1 MRGHPIRHLAS
12 DTKGAIAPT
21 VALSLFALIAVG
33 GLAFDYSRL
42 VTMDSELQGA
52 ADQAALAA
60 ASQLDGKDGACARA
74 ATAAS
79 SLISNDTRFAN
90 DNLGRAI
97 SIANEADCDR
107 VGAIRFYSQKD
118 KLDTGELTDENA
130 EFVEVTVGGR
140 TAFYA
145 LTPIVAAISSGPIT
159 ATAYAGVGSAVC
171 GAVPFF
177 ICSPDEPL
185 NNNDPYREVSIAPG
199 TGIAMLEGGQQWGPG
214 NFGFLDQLGKGAN
227 GVKEAL
233 SSNALHAECSQ
244 TANVTT
250 ESGQMS
256 SFRASFNMRFD
267 LAPNGNINASCPDGP
282 CSPSSNVRK
291 DLVRKAN
298 ACNWEENPATSANFA
313 QKRYRPQTNAVL
325 ADTVTPEIMGHPR
338 DICHSVVPNAC
349 SAGRVGDGH
358 WDRAAYFRSNH
369 PGLDWQNTTGL
380 GASVT
385 RYGVYL
391 WEAAQE
397 AATANTALATRV
409 TSGDATLA
417 AYSTPQAGRCLFPG
431 VVPSISGADRRR
443 VTAAT
448 VNCRYA
454 AATTGLNGKKTI
466 PVAGFVDVFL
476 VEPSFDRKKCSSGS
490 GCNTDITSANDVY
503 IEIIGASGSG
513 EGGGAGQITRRDV
526 PYLIE

>member
-1 MRGHPIRHLAS
+1 MGANRFRFLAA
-12 DTKGAIAPT
+12 DKRAAVAPT
-21 VALSLFALIAVG
+21 VALSAFILIGVG

-42 VTMDSELQGA
+42 VSMDSELQGA

-74 ATAAS
+74 ALAAS
-79 SLISNDTRFAN
+79 GLIGNSTRFAN
-90 DNLGRAI
+90 DGLGRAVTV
-97 SIANEADCDR
+97 ANEDLCDR
-107 VGAIRFYSQKD
+107 TGAIRFYSQKD
-118 KLDTGELTDENA
+118 KLDTGTLTDTNA
-130 EFVEVTVGGR
+130 KFVEVTVGGR

-145 LTPIVAAISSGPIT
+145 LTPIVAAISSGGIT

-233 SSNALHAECSQ
+233 SGDALYSECSQ
-244 TANVTT
+244 TANVTSET
-250 ESGQMS
+250 GQMS
-256 SFRASFNMRFD
+256 SFRASFNLRFD
-267 LAPNGNINASCPDGP
+267 LAPNGNLNSSCPEGP
-282 CSPSSNVRK
+282 CSPSTNVRK

-298 ACNWEENPATSANFA
+298 ACNWEENPATSANYQ
-313 QKRYRPQTNAVL
+313 QKRYRPTTNAPL
-325 ADTVTPEIMGHPR
+325 ATTVTPEIMGQPR
-338 DICHSVVPNAC
+338 DICHSIVPNVC
-349 SAGRVGDGH
+349 SAGRIGDGV

-380 GASVT
+380 GPTVT
-385 RYGVYL
+385 RYGAYL
-391 WEAAQE
+391 WEAS
-397 AATANTALATRV
+397 NNALATKV
-409 TSGDATLA
+409 TTGDNTLA
-417 AYSTPQAGRCLFPG
+417 AYSTPQAGRCLYPG
-431 VVPSISGADRRR
+431 VAPSISGTDRRR
-443 VTAAT
+443 VTAAV

-454 AATTGLNGKKTI
+454 SATTGLNGKKTI

-476 VEPSFDRKKCSSGS
+476 VEPSFDRKRCDSGS
-490 GCNTDITSANDVY
+490 GCNTAITSSNDVY

-513 EGGGAGQITRRDV
+513 EGGGTGQITRRDT

>member
-1 MRGHPIRHLAS
+1 MGTNRFGLLAGDS
-12 DTKGAIAPT
+12 RAAVAPT
-21 VALSLFALIAVG
+21 VALSAFALIAVG
-33 GLAFDYSRL
+33 GLAFDYARL
-42 VTMDSELQGA
+42 VTMDSELQSA

-60 ASQLDGKDGACARA
+60 ASQLDGKSGACARA
-74 ATAAS
+74 AQAAS

-90 DNLGRAI
+90 DDLGRAI
-97 SIANEADCDR
+97 NIANESDCDR
-107 VGAIRFYSQKD
+107 TGAIRFYSQKD
-118 KLDTGELTDENA
+118 KLDTGTLTDANA
-130 EFVEVTVGGR
+130 EFVQVTVGGR

-145 LTPIVAAISSGPIT
+145 LTPIVAAFSSGPIT

-185 NNNDPYREVSIAPG
+185 DNQDPYREVNIASG
-199 TGIAMLEGGQQWGPG
+199 TGIAMIEGGQQWGPG

-244 TANVTT
+244 TANVHT
-250 ESGQMS
+250 ETGQMS
-256 SFRASFNMRFD
+256 SLRASFNMRFD
-267 LAPNGNINASCPDGP
+267 FAPNGNGNASCPEGP
-282 CSPSSNVRK
+282 CSPSTNVRK
-291 DLVRKAN
+291 DLVRQAN
-298 ACNWEENPATSANFA
+298 GCSWEENPATAANFA
-313 QKRYRPQTNAVL
+313 QKRYRPQTNAAL

-349 SAGRVGDGH
+349 AGGRIGDGV

-369 PGLDWQNTTGL
+369 PGLNWQGTTGL
-380 GASVT
+380 GPSVT

-397 AATANTALATRV
+397 AAAPNTTLATRV
-409 TSGDATLA
+409 TTGDATLA

-431 VVPSISGADRRR
+431 VAPSAGGADRRR

-448 VNCRYA
+448 VNCRLA
-454 AATTGLNGKKTI
+454 ARTTGLNGSKTI
-466 PVAGFVDVFL
+466 PVSGFVDVFL

-490 GCNTDITSANDVY
+490 GCNTAITSANDVY

-513 EGGGAGQITRRDV
+513 EGGGTGQITRRDV